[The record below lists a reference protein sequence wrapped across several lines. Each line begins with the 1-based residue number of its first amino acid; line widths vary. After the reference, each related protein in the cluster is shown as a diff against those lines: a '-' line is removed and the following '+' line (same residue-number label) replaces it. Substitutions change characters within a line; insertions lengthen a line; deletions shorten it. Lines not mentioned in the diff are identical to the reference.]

1 MARRLYASFIDADV
15 RAIITLNEDAAPVT
29 SNAIW
34 DALEKPIQSPAL
46 HAMYAGPEIML
57 GLPEEAQTFDPKAL
71 PAENQDCITSAGDC
85 LFFYQTKNMMR
96 GLDFDLWEIGIFYD
110 NGGRTFGP
118 LGWTP
123 VTIFGRI
130 TDNLAPFQEACR
142 SIRWDGAKTV
152 EFGRAD

>member
-1 MARRLYASFIDADV
+1 MARRLYASFIDTDV
-15 RAIITLNEDAAPVT
+15 RATITLNEDAAPVT
-29 SNAIW
+29 SSAIW
-34 DALEKPIQSPAL
+34 DALAKPIRSPAL

-130 TDNLAPFQEACR
+130 THNLAPFQEACR

-152 EFGRAD
+152 EFGRAE